1 MVCCANYWRLHEVD
15 EAGRVGSRLQKIL
28 FFLSALVTLT
38 FLTLNPIMVLGAT
51 AALVLYGIGLH
62 GAQKRNEKALAFY
75 GTTMLCS
82 VILTVLTVAFIGG
95 FLLVG
100 GAHRMHHQY
109 APEARHH
116 RGRGHWGHS
125 MTQAVHEHAVSNLM
139 SMSESSG
146 FVTYDH
152 EHVSD
157 DGVEFTLVDL
167 VPAEGAEELPAV
179 EIAAV
184 RDDLVSNERGE
195 RFELVTLETVPK
207 ADSQKPADAIIGD
220 AVALAEQQ
228 IAAEA
233 DGEAEAEAA
242 VEGSAEAD
250 RTAHSRR
257 VPHVR
262 TCRITPLGYAALF
275 LAIFMS
281 LLCFALKVRSIKLA
295 FQMRAMLLAN
305 ARQQLPL
312 HTRSTSRARPT
323 PQRAAAPSSSSSTRG
338 VRPPQTPAPMRRR
351 DCAACTFVN
360 VASAVRC
367 AMCDS
372 PLPFAA
378 APAGVAPPSSS
389 VPRVYVPGSLYPLNA
404 PLN

>member
-28 FFLSALVTLT
+28 FFLAALVTLT
-38 FLTLNPIMVLGAT
+38 FLTFNPVMVLGAS

-82 VILTVLTVAFIGG
+82 VILTILFVAFIGG

-100 GAHRMHHQY
+100 GAQRMHHQRHS
-109 APEARHH
+109 PEARQHH
-116 RGRGHWGHS
+116 GEHHGRRGHWGHS
-125 MTQAVHEHAVSNLM
+125 MAQAVHEHAVSNLM
-139 SMSESSG
+139 TMSESSG

-167 VPAEGAEELPAV
+167 VPAEGADKPAV
-179 EIAAV
+179 VDIAAV
-184 RDDLVSNERGE
+184 RDDLVTNERGE
-195 RFELVTLETVPK
+195 TFELVTLETVPK
-207 ADSQKPADAIIGD
+207 AAGKPANAIIGD
-220 AVALAEQQ
+220 AVELAEAQ

-233 DGEAEAEAA
+233 EGDAEAESGA
-242 VEGSAEAD
+242 EGEL
-250 RTAHSRR
+250 RHGERR
-257 VPHVR
+257 VR
-262 TCRITPLGYAALF
+262 KCRITTLGYVALF
-275 LAIFMS
+275 AAIFVS

-295 FQMRAMLLAN
+295 FQMRAMLRAN

-323 PQRAAAPSSSSSTRG
+323 PQRTASTTTSG
-338 VRPPQTPAPMRRR
+338 VCPPQTPAPLRRR

-378 APAGVAPPSSS
+378 APAGVVPPSPSS